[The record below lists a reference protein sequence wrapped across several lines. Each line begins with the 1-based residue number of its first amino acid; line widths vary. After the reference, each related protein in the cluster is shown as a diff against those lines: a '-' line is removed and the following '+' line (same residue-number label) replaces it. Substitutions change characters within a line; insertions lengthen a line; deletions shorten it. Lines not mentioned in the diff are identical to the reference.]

1 MNPRSKKYYAKKS
14 IDDGTKKGSASEAG
28 YDEQNEKTIKAPKEN
43 PAPSAR
49 QDNEQSHVSE
59 NSPQQDDTGGGNNSG
74 KRSDP
79 H

>member
-43 PAPSAR
+43 PAPSA
-49 QDNEQSHVSE
+49 QKDNEQSHNESLPDH
-59 NSPQQDDTGGGNNSG
+59 SDTGTE
-74 KRSDP
+74 
-79 H
+79 